1 MEHYI
6 KTLQENAKQAA
17 FRDEAEREERANAKM
32 ATARDRLALLED
44 RLKRLLGTIPTP
56 VQAEGLSLMALQT
69 HFRGRGQGHMH
80 CHVGE
85 LGTALRRLGFIRK
98 RSWQEDAD
106 GFRALWY
113 PRQQQ

>member
-1 MEHYI
+1 VEHYL
-6 KTLQENAKQAA
+6 KTLQESARQVAARDAAEQEELAAAKAA
-17 FRDEAEREERANAKM
+17 A
-32 ATARDRLALLED
+32 ARDRLALLDD
-44 RLKRLLGTIPTP
+44 RLRRLLGTIPTE
-56 VQAEGLSLMALQT
+56 VQRDGLSLMALQT

-85 LGTALRRLGFIRK
+85 LGAALRRLGFIRK
-98 RSWQEDAD
+98 RGWQEDAD